1 MSGGNEKT
9 RSVIPAGPWGVAWKA
24 LAVGLSVLLVL
35 CPARLGWLTCA
46 APALPAAPGTPTP
59 GAGATIVK
67 PYYVYQPLLR
77 MSSEHSSLTPTHT
90 ATPTPSPTNSPTPTA
105 TFAPTPTSTLPSPQ
119 GVVLL
124 DGPWASLPAGAG
136 AGLVLDDEEGSL
148 TLQSDMTAP
157 AFVTVPDPDKPAFP
171 NTVWE
176 LGVHQGRVYM
186 SYGDFYNNQG
196 PVDIVSYDP
205 RSGALTQELLD
216 APEEQWGSWLVA
228 EDGRLYVAGGDARES
243 QTFGNIYLSDGL
255 GWQKRRTIFKGLH
268 VRSVVDFQGRLY
280 ASYGSD
286 GSSPVAYTFVLGSD
300 NGGAIWTYDTIDG
313 GAVRDAG
320 VDDLATV
327 SHPSGAFLY
336 ATAYRSFADGGWD
349 QGVYRYDGNTWAQVT
364 ITDPQ
369 GTFTPYDLFP
379 FGERM
384 LVWGQGPTGM
394 TAYALDG
401 QTQTE
406 VTFLR
411 GKSLSWSRCAVHDGW
426 LYYLDGLRYDAPSGP
441 TNLYRTRDL
450 QTWETVGLV
459 SLLPGARPASLA
471 FCRGRLYVG
480 ATNSGGSEA
489 GPGLYAATNSAG
501 SEGAEYLS
509 PAFALQGAI
518 AGGRLFFEGT
528 LPTGSSVRFQ
538 VRSAESAE
546 ELAQASFVGPDGT
559 QSTYY
564 QTSGASLWA
573 GHDGDTY
580 VQYRALLAS
589 SNPALAPLL
598 RQVALVPQGGALGS
612 FTIETGS
619 PLPWRAGEARPIT
632 VTARFSDGRIMPI
645 QGSVALSATDVTRG
659 ETVAVTPQ
667 EITLSDGT
675 GTAEVALQ
683 RATDTQ
689 LCVNLAGVTSCSTP
703 FTVQPGVAAA
713 ISVTSDL
720 REPSR
725 NWSPVGKV
733 GQAFTLTLTILDRY
747 HNVVTDYVGTVQCQC
762 RQWAAASAQLPAPYT
777 FQVGDQGVHQFPS
790 GVSIPSA
797 GEWNLACFD
806 TSDPRIAGTQTV
818 NIQS

>member
-1 MSGGNEKT
+1 
-9 RSVIPAGPWGVAWKA
+9 
-24 LAVGLSVLLVL
+24 
-35 CPARLGWLTCA
+35 
-46 APALPAAPGTPTP
+46 
-59 GAGATIVK
+59 
-67 PYYVYQPLLR
+67 
-77 MSSEHSSLTPTHT
+77 
-90 ATPTPSPTNSPTPTA
+90 
-105 TFAPTPTSTLPSPQ
+105 
-119 GVVLL
+119 VVVL
-124 DGPWASLPAGAG
+124 DGPWSSLPAGAS
-136 AGLVLDDEEGSL
+136 AGLALDDEEGSL
-148 TLQSDMTAP
+148 TLQTNVTAP
-157 AFVTVPDPDKPAFP
+157 AFVVRPDPDKGAYP
-171 NTVWE
+171 NSVWDMASSFGRLY
-176 LGVHQGRVYM
+176 LG
-186 SYGDFYNNQG
+186 YGDLYNNQG

-205 RSGALTQELLD
+205 RSGTLTRELLD
-216 APEEQWGSWLVA
+216 APEEQLGGWYAGA
-228 EDGRLYVAGGDARES
+228 DGRLYVAGNDARES
-243 QTFGNIYLSDGL
+243 WTFGNFYVNDGL
-255 GWQKRRTIFKGLH
+255 GWQKRRTVFKGLH
-268 VRSVVDFQGRLY
+268 MRKIVEYKGRLY
-280 ASYGSD
+280 ATFGSD
-286 GSSPVAYTFVLGSD
+286 GYPPVNYTFVLVSGD
-300 NGGAIWTYDTIDG
+300 QGATWTYEMTEPG
-313 GAVRDAG
+313 TTQNCVVDA
-320 VDDLATV
+320 LATV
-327 SHPSGAFLY
+327 SHTSGAFLY
-336 ATAYRSFADGGWD
+336 AAVFRQASDGGFI
-349 QGVYRYDGNTWAQVT
+349 GERLYRYDGNTWAQVT

-689 LCVNLAGVTSCSTP
+689 LCVSLAGVTSCSTP
-703 FTVQPGVAAA
+703 FTVQPGVATA
-713 ISVTSDL
+713 ISVTSNL

-725 NWSPVGKV
+725 NWAPVGKV

-777 FQVGDQGVHQFPS
+777 FEVGDQGVRQFPS